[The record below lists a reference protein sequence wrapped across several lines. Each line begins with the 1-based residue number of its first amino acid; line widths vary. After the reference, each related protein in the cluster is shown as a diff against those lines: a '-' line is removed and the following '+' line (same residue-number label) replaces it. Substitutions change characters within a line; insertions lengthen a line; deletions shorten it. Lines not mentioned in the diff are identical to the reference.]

1 MLILDLS
8 DDNLRVEVHSSLI
21 LRSWLPL
28 GGLVITWSPST
39 NWSVSIAAQGL
50 LEKLSVT
57 DILWSDAHTHTHT
70 YTLVKTFFGSYCT
83 ILWKPQTFWN
93 SGDMRFLRRIGRL
106 DSPREWKRGASEF
119 PYYSHTAGVWVGL
132 VLASPGQLPSWPPW
146 SPPPSRHLE
155 QVHNLST
162 SATRHLAQVLCHH
175 NLPSKWALF
184 SVHIIECSTIATLH
198 LAQVFCHHDPGP
210 SFRRSPFCKKI
221 VVLIFLLFFGRDLCF
236 QTGPGSLHQN

>member
-1 MLILDLS
+1 MVTLYQLIS
-8 DDNLRVEVHSSLI
+8 QHR
-21 LRSWLPL
+21 RSRLT
-28 GGLVITWSPST
+28 GKTFC
-39 NWSVSIAAQGL
+39 NWYIVKWCSY
-50 LEKLSVT
+50 
-57 DILWSDAHTHTHT
+57 T

-93 SGDMRFLRRIGRL
+93 SGDMRFLRRIGQL

-119 PYYSHTAGVWVGL
+119 PYYSHTAVVWMGL
-132 VLASPGQLPSWPPW
+132 VLSSPGQLPSWPPW

-155 QVHNLST
+155 QVHNFST